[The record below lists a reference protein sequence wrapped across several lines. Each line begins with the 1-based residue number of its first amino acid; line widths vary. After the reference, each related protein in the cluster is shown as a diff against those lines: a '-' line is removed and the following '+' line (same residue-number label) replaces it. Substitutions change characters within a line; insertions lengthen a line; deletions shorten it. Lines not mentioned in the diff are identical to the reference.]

1 MPIIQEISGNY
12 HRHPR
17 EHGHNDPQ
25 SPAAPPRQLHQSPKR
40 KIDSAPRKLLFL
52 FLKWI
57 IMTFILSLLLIFV
70 GFAALVLL
78 HILLTTAVVHR
89 HRHRRRRQTRR
100 SFSRSSSL
108 YSMQEQDLYDLL
120 PHLNYSASE
129 QTTMDCAICLESFK
143 EGELSRKLPDCNHL
157 FHLNCVDNWLT
168 KKPNCPVCRT
178 RVQLHSGASRSRD
191 SDDDGK
197 FWWPVGA

>member
-1 MPIIQEISGNY
+1 MSFPHSRDCSILIPIHIPGNQETTGCNLT
-12 HRHPR
+12 R
-17 EHGHNDPQ
+17 Q
-25 SPAAPPRQLHQSPKR
+25 LKKPAATNQR
-40 KIDSAPRKLLFL
+40 
-52 FLKWI
+52 
-57 IMTFILSLLLIFV
+57 
-70 GFAALVLL
+70 FAALVLL
-78 HILLTTAVVHR
+78 HILLTTTAV

-100 SFSRSSSL
+100 SFSRTSSL
-108 YSMQEQDLYDLL
+108 YSMQDLYDLL

-129 QTTMDCAICLESFK
+129 QTTMDCAICLEGFK